1 MKKSEKILNDK
12 KIKKILKRIAYQI
25 LEGNL
30 NESEI
35 FLIGI
40 KNNGFEIAQ
49 LIKVELEKISN
60 IEIQMYPLVIDK
72 KDLNKKI
79 LKEINLKKMSN
90 KTAILVDDVLNTG
103 KTLIHAVKYILN
115 SPLSSLI
122 TVVLID
128 RNHKKFPIKADIKG
142 ISVSTSIEQRI
153 NLVIENN
160 KLNAIID

>member
-1 MKKSEKILNDK
+1 MKKSEKILDDK

-25 LEGNL
+25 LEDNL

-60 IEIQMYPLVIDK
+60 IEIQMYPLIIDK

-160 KLNAIID
+160 KLDAIID

>member
-1 MKKSEKILNDK
+1 MEKSEKILSDK

-60 IEIQMYPLVIDK
+60 IEIQMCPLVIDK

-115 SPLSSLI
+115 TPLSRLI

>member
-1 MKKSEKILNDK
+1 MKKSEKILDDK

-25 LEGNL
+25 LEDNL

-60 IEIQMYPLVIDK
+60 IEIQMYPLIIDK

-115 SPLSSLI
+115 TPLSRLI

-160 KLNAIID
+160 KLDAIIN

>member
-1 MKKSEKILNDK
+1 MEKSEKILSDK

-60 IEIQMYPLVIDK
+60 IEIQIYPLTMDK